1 MADPFENLRM
11 DYFIVAVT
19 TVAGLYFHWWIY
31 VRIRRWMDRDL
42 ALSMAAGDPAM
53 QAYMLDRLAE
63 AKAQGIRRGQLEDW
77 LHQAAREYLQR
88 RP

>member
-1 MADPFENLRM
+1 M

-19 TVAGLYFHWWIY
+19 TIAGLYFHWWIY

-53 QAYMLDRLAE
+53 QTYMLERLTE
-63 AKAQGIRRGQLEDW
+63 AKAQGISRGQLEDW
-77 LHQAAREYLQR
+77 LHHAACEYLQR
-88 RP
+88 RG

>member
-1 MADPFENLRM
+1 M

-19 TVAGLYFHWWIY
+19 TLAGLYFHWWIY

-53 QAYMLDRLAE
+53 QSYMLERLAE
-63 AKAQGIRRGQLEDW
+63 AKAGGIRRGQLEEW
-77 LHQAAREYLQR
+77 LHRAACDYVQR
-88 RP
+88 RD